1 MTALFDI
8 DKLLETVKRIHFIG
22 IGGAGMCPLAEILHS
37 KGYSLSGSDNNETDT
52 LQRIR
57 NLGIPVVLGQKA
69 ENIGDAEMVV
79 FTAALLPD
87 NPELVAAREMGV
99 PTFER
104 SKLFGAIT
112 RKFGSCIGVSGT
124 HGKTT
129 ATSMLTQILL
139 KCDVDTSAVIG
150 GKLPLIGANGRV
162 GTEDLLVCE
171 ACEFANTFLD
181 LSPSCVLLLNVDAD
195 HLEFFKSMDNLIAA
209 FGKFCSLARDTVI
222 FNGDDE
228 KSRTAVN
235 MSGAKKLITFGMSSD
250 NDWYPENITYV
261 RGAFPSFDCM
271 YKGENMG
278 RVSLNVP
285 GEHNIINSLAA
296 ISAAVYYGVDAKKAI
311 EAVGTFGGAGRRF
324 EILGSFD
331 GITIADDYAHH
342 PAELKVTLEAAMKM
356 EYKRVWAVFQPFTF
370 SRTYML
376 LDDFADV
383 LAIADKVVLTEIMG
397 SREINTYDIHTK
409 QLADKIEGSVW
420 FDSFDTIAQ
429 YLYDNVSSGDLVITL
444 GCGDVYKIAKKLIK
458 LYEAE

>member
-1 MTALFDI
+1 MFSI

-37 KGYSLSGSDNNETDT
+37 KGYQLSGSDNNETDT

-112 RKFGSCIGVSGT
+112 RKFGNCIGVCGT

-129 ATSMLTQILL
+129 VTSMLTQILL
-139 KCDVDTSAVIG
+139 KSGVDTSAVIG
-150 GKLPLIGANGRV
+150 GKLPLIGSNGKV

-181 LSPSCVLLLNVDAD
+181 LSPTVALILNIDAD
-195 HLEFFKSMDNLIAA
+195 HLEFFKTMDNLIAS
-209 FGKFCSLARDTVI
+209 FGKFAALARDAVI

-228 KSRTAVN
+228 KTLIAVEQGGEKQHI
-235 MSGAKKLITFGMSSD
+235 SFGYSSS
-250 NDWYPENITYV
+250 NDFYAENITYK
-261 RGAFPSFDCM
+261 RGAFPVFDLM
-271 YKGENMG
+271 YKGEKKAT
-278 RVSLNVP
+278 VELSVP
-285 GEHNIINSLAA
+285 GKHNVLNALAA
-296 ISAAVYYGVDAKKAI
+296 IAAANYAGVSIEEAAKN
-311 EAVGTFGGAGRRF
+311 VTSFTGAGRRF
-324 EILGSFD
+324 EKLSEVN
-331 GITIADDYAHH
+331 GITVVDDYAHH
-342 PAELKVTLEAAMKM
+342 PAELKVTLESAMNM
-356 EYKRVWAVFQPFTF
+356 EFNNVWAVFQPFTF

-376 LDDFADV
+376 LDDFAEV
-383 LAIADKVVLTEIMG
+383 LKIADKVVMTEIMG
-397 SREINTYDIHTK
+397 SREVNTYDIHTE
-409 QLADKIEGSVW
+409 QLAEKIPGSVW
-420 FDSFDTIAQ
+420 FESFDTVAQ
-429 YLYDNVSSGDLVITL
+429 YLYENVKPGDLVLTL
-444 GCGDVYKIAKKLIK
+444 GCGDVYKIAKKFIA
-458 LYEAE
+458 LYE